1 MYLDIAVGII
11 LFILIYLGVRNGF
24 FVEFLTIFG
33 VVASFFISKR
43 LTPIVVEKFAST
55 QIETQYEFIAYIT
68 VFIIGWM
75 LMTLVVHFLQKIF
88 AGERKGSIIRLLGG
102 LIGLGRGLLIT
113 GVLLLALNIT
123 GDYVEEVR
131 NHLQE
136 SKSNGIFLSAVPA
149 VSGFLPPIITEK
161 LNKIKNQEIMDEQL
175 SRLTY

>member
-1 MYLDIAVGII
+1 MYLDIAIGII
-11 LFILIYLGVRNGF
+11 FLVLILLGVKNGF
-24 FVEFLTIFG
+24 FIEFLSIFG
-33 VVASFFISKR
+33 VAASFFISKKF
-43 LTPIVVEKFAST
+43 TPTVVEKFAST
-55 QIETQYEFIAYIT
+55 QMNTQYEFIAYIT

-75 LMTLVVHFLQKIF
+75 LMTLVVHFFKRMF
-88 AGERKGSIIRLLGG
+88 ENEKNPMIRLLGG

-161 LNKIKNQEIMDEQL
+161 LNKIKNQEIMNEQL